1 MNRLFISFLA
11 LLLLVTFSEV
21 AAQNKVKVYKN
32 KTGEKNILSKN
43 RLNLSEEQKKLI
55 EQINL
60 KYETTLIDLR
70 AELKKL
76 NVEKKKLLA
85 QSGFSKSEF
94 FKLEEKIINAETKI
108 KLERNKIKSEVYD
121 ILDDEQRE
129 KYLKGFNFFGFA
141 FNNDMS
147 LLFEDINALT
157 FNSIPNFE
165 DFDFDFDFDFN
176 IEGKKESESEKDS
189 E

>member
-1 MNRLFISFLA
+1 MNRLFIPFLA
-11 LLLLVTFSEV
+11 LLLFVTFSEA

-43 RLNLSEEQKKLI
+43 RLNLSEEQKKSI

-60 KYETTLIDLR
+60 KYETALIDLR

-85 QSGFSKSEF
+85 QTNLLKSDYF
-94 FKLEEKIINAETKI
+94 NLEEKIINAETKI

-147 LLFEDINALT
+147 LLLDEINTLT
-157 FNSIPNFE
+157 FNSIPDFE

-176 IEGKKESESEKDS
+176 FNKDEENGKDS